1 MLIQLKQNEIEAA
14 LRMFISSQG
23 INLTGRKVDI
33 FFTAGRGNNGLT
45 ADLDIQEVANVVD
58 MGCSPVHPVKEEEV
72 VAYAAPAQEDPVV
85 QAEEEEVILEE
96 EKPKPSLFG

>member
-45 ADLDIQEVANVVD
+45 ADLDIQEVANAVD
-58 MGCSPVHPVKEEEV
+58 MGCNPVYSVKEEEV
-72 VAYAAPAQEDPVV
+72 MIPQVPAQEDPVV
-85 QAEEEEVILEE
+85 QAEEEVLQEE